1 MDSVVS
7 GVPADVV
14 VLTNVV
20 VVGFATS
27 VSNVSGISA
36 VVGFKL
42 IPTTLTMI
50 YAMWRST
57 LIQFSNFL

>member
-20 VVGFATS
+20 VVGFATG

-36 VVGFKL
+36 VVGF
-42 IPTTLTMI
+42 
-50 YAMWRST
+50 
-57 LIQFSNFL
+57 